1 MVEINLLLEYIKKN
15 GLAEAVLQRCV
26 EKGAFVDRDSD
37 DRYGFVIRL
46 RSYYVR
52 AKIEDL
58 LIPDDNEKALDTF
71 VSKYGIDY
79 LKWLYNYDRNQ

>member
-1 MVEINLLLEYIKKN
+1 MVEINFLLEYIKKN

-26 EKGAFVDRDSD
+26 EKGVFVGRDTD
-37 DRYGFVIRL
+37 ERYGFVIRL

>member
-1 MVEINLLLEYIKKN
+1 MIGDSLLEYIEKH
-15 GLAEAVLQRCV
+15 GLAEAALKRCV
-26 EKGAFVDRDSD
+26 EKGIFVDIDTDERHC
-37 DRYGFVIRL
+37 FVHRL
-46 RSYYVR
+46 NSYYIR

>member
-1 MVEINLLLEYIKKN
+1 MVEINFLMEYIKKY
-15 GLAEAVLQRCV
+15 GLAEVVLQRCV
-26 EKGAFVDRDSD
+26 EKGVFADRDTD

-71 VSKYGIDY
+71 VSKHGIDY